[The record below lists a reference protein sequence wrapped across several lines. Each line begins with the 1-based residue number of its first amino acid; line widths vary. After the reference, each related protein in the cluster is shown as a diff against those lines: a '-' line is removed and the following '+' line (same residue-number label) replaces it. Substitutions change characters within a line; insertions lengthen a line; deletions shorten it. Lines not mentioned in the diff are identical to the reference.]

1 MFADNTREA
10 DFAEGL
16 RAFLEKR
23 APRFGSS
30 SGV

>member
-16 RAFLEKR
+16 SSFLEKR
-23 APRFGSS
+23 QPRFRAGRV
-30 SGV
+30 G